1 MRFLEKL
8 SPLSLLGLR
17 LALGVIFFYHG
28 YEKLT
33 KHSNDALAA
42 FTGLGLPSY
51 VFYIVG
57 TLELFGAI
65 LLVMGLLTR
74 FTALILAIEMGV
86 ALARVDLPRGSI
98 YAVHNYELALALCAG
113 AFALATTGAG
123 LLSLDAATFERGG
136 KGRPKAKSGQ

>member
-1 MRFLEKL
+1 MRVFEKL
-8 SPLSLLGLR
+8 QPLSLLALR
-17 LALGVIFFYHG
+17 LALGIVFFYHG

-33 KHSNDALAA
+33 RSAPDALAA

-51 VFYIVG
+51 VFYILG

-74 FTALILAIEMGV
+74 FTALALAIEMGL
-86 ALARVDLPRGSI
+86 ALARVDVPRGGI
-98 YAVHNYELALALCAG
+98 YAVHNYELPLALCAG

-123 LLSLDAATFERGG
+123 LLSLDAATFERGA
-136 KGRPKAKSGQ
+136 KSRPKAKSA

>member
-1 MRFLEKL
+1 MKILENLK
-8 SPLSLLGLR
+8 PLSLFGLR
-17 LALGVIFFYHG
+17 LALGVIFFNHG

-33 KHSNDALAA
+33 GHAKDMLAEYIR
-42 FTGLGLPSY
+42 LGFPSS

-65 LLVMGLLTR
+65 LLLIGLLTR
-74 FTALILAIEMGV
+74 ISSLMLAIEMGV
-86 ALARVDLPRGSI
+86 ALAKVDIPRAGI
-98 YAVHNYELALALCAG
+98 YAVHNYELPLALCAG

-136 KGRPKAKSGQ
+136 GRSKPKKGPQ

>member
-1 MRFLEKL
+1 MRIFEKL
-8 SPLSLLGLR
+8 QPLSLLGLR
-17 LALGVIFFYHG
+17 LALGIIFFYHG

-33 KHSNDALAA
+33 RHSTDALAA

-74 FTALILAIEMGV
+74 VTALVLAIEMGL
-86 ALARVDLPRGSI
+86 ALVRLDLPRGGM

-113 AFALATTGAG
+113 AFTLVTTGAG
-123 LLSLDAATFERGG
+123 LLSLDAATFDRSG
-136 KGRPKAKSGQ
+136 KSRPKVKSA